1 MKKLLLLLLLPSLLL
16 AQEDKKPRKLF
27 FEIKQGVGFPSF
39 GAKFKSEKGNYW
51 NVGANIGNLM
61 FPLLQTEN
69 SEKEI
74 EFGPYISH
82 SILLDYNFHL
92 DMGATTII
100 DSTFGGF
107 ISYVGVFYGKK
118 VSVGFNIGMAHI
130 DNYIVWKASHYRTQ
144 RWQHFMVFSP
154 RIKFRI

>member
-61 FPLLQTEN
+61 FPLLKTEN

-74 EFGPYISH
+74 
-82 SILLDYNFHL
+82 D
-92 DMGATTII
+92 T
-100 DSTFGGF
+100 
-107 ISYVGVFYGKK
+107 
-118 VSVGFNIGMAHI
+118 
-130 DNYIVWKASHYRTQ
+130 
-144 RWQHFMVFSP
+144 
-154 RIKFRI
+154 